1 MESKAF
7 LFSRTQSLSFERKKM
22 ESKLPVQ
29 WKFHLAE
36 VLIGTKGGTAYQ
48 PLTCSVLYQ
57 SGLGYPHPGPGNGPR
72 LQIWRWRSCTA
83 RRYGVRQ
90 ISVRYRRPGQTEV
103 PPRACIR
110 SRGGPH
116 AYIRSSDGLRH
127 DWGAVYR
134 PSGGSVLPIPHL

>member
-22 ESKLPVQ
+22 ESKLPVK

-57 SGLGYPHPGPGNGPR
+57 SGLVLKTCNDNMHGWSILANT
-72 LQIWRWRSCTA
+72 LVSIN
-83 RRYGVRQ
+83 RYGQ
-90 ISVRYRRPGQTEV
+90 FLLT
-103 PPRACIR
+103 
-110 SRGGPH
+110 
-116 AYIRSSDGLRH
+116 L
-127 DWGAVYR
+127 
-134 PSGGSVLPIPHL
+134 